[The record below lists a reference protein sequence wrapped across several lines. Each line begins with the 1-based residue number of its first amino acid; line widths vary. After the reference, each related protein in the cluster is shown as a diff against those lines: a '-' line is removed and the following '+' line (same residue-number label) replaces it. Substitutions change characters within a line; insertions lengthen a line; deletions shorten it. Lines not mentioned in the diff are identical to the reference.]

1 MKTITKDTSNGDTP
15 SLILSIEAL
24 LALDAK
30 GALTARIPGH
40 ARTLLESAAARLAAA
55 SQQEAREVSAS
66 LAWQD
71 CEAALLSAHDHLGK
85 ALRIPTTPWP
95 DPGAHGHEAAGRA
108 IHASYCAVRFAVM
121 DAIGALTAARCALA
135 AAASE
140 SAMDEPRRC
149 RREPRGNGEYVC
161 DCKAGDC
168 SEAHQ
173 PPPAQAEGQEA
184 EKMRAI
190 IRESAERQAAWA
202 AKTPDEQYAE
212 QQANACPHCGGSGRK
227 DDCADEGQEA
237 VRPAHVYTVTKN
249 GALVE
254 WTPTTFAFAMPDGVH
269 ALYTTPPR
277 REWG

>member
-1 MKTITKDTSNGDTP
+1 MKTITYNPETHQLVPVDLLRRCREFIDTTLVPPYPHGADTAD
-15 SLILSIEAL
+15 E
-24 LALDAK
+24 LDR
-30 GALTARIPGH
+30 L
-40 ARTLLESAAARLAAA
+40 LAAA
-55 SQQEAREVSAS
+55 PQQEEREVSAS

-184 EKMRAI
+184 VGDGWLQDGGLLYRLTDGRRPENRDEINVTMADGSR
-190 IRESAERQAAWA
+190 SAESRTRRAGELL
-202 AKTPDEQYAE
+202 DRIR
-212 QQANACPHCGGSGRK
+212 S
-227 DDCADEGQEA
+227 
-237 VRPAHVYTVTKN
+237 
-249 GALVE
+249 
-254 WTPTTFAFAMPDGVH
+254 
-269 ALYTTPPR
+269 TTPPR
-277 REWG
+277 REWVKSTLEEKVILLLQHGCGERIPLLEEFEELLKGKNHG